1 MAWLITP
8 ILRNVKN
15 LGLMCLFFICLFII
29 ALAHISQP
37 KVSSHHYLQKQF
49 ICLKNAIILYFRELM
64 ELYPDAKVILT
75 VRDPETWYK
84 SVKETIYQIN
94 LDANSFPGSLMCRIF
109 GRSKFFEMIQNLAR
123 RKMNRFNDG
132 MYLQWLVIL

>member
-1 MAWLITP
+1 
-8 ILRNVKN
+8 
-15 LGLMCLFFICLFII
+15 
-29 ALAHISQP
+29 
-37 KVSSHHYLQKQF
+37 
-49 ICLKNAIILYFRELM
+49 M

-132 MYLQWLVIL
+132 MYLQ